1 MPPHRDSK
9 AKYMVMVLPG
19 IVEELLGADL
29 MEHNILHKVLTF
41 WTQTIIFNILQFLH
55 KGIGVTETL
64 ETLARSSFSHTLQW
78 CQLCMI
84 TIYSW
89 NWMEVIQNVVFIHLI
104 LTLALICRF
113 HNVAAA
119 EQPTDPQWSYFQVNL
134 EIRGYDII
142 TLYHHPKTRL
152 GYKKSSNCTFS
163 GPLWWGGH

>member
-1 MPPHRDSK
+1 
-9 AKYMVMVLPG
+9 
-19 IVEELLGADL
+19 
-29 MEHNILHKVLTF
+29 
-41 WTQTIIFNILQFLH
+41 
-55 KGIGVTETL
+55 
-64 ETLARSSFSHTLQW
+64 
-78 CQLCMI
+78 
-84 TIYSW
+84 
-89 NWMEVIQNVVFIHLI
+89 MEVIQNVVFIHLI

-163 GPLWWGGH
+163 GPL